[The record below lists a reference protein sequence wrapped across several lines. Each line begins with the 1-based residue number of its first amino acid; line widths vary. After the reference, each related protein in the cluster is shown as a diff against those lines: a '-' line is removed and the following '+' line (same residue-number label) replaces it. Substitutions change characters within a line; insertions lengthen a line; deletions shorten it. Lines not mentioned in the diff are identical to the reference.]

1 MNRLLYPFFSGKNS
15 KLAYFV
21 REALASCVPAAVYR
35 HRLPALLDSID
46 RRPDRDDIL
55 ARAEYCC
62 RLGQSGAALPPPAPA
77 NRGMPERD
85 PERFR
90 IRDQKRPRHG
100 QAYYFDSRALLR
112 YFPPDLEV
120 ALLAGDVT
128 WVPDAPALVKSRPIA
143 ADGSN
148 ANSVLL
154 PLNRIRHFL
163 FVRDRLRFADK
174 ADRAVFRGK
183 VCSKEKRLRLFDA
196 LFGKDGFDLGDTTG
210 RPGVPPEWQTPKL
223 TIRQQLESKFILSI
237 EGNDVA
243 SNLKWVLS
251 STSLAMMPRP
261 EFETWFLEGTLVP
274 NVHYVEIAPDFS
286 DAPDKMRWYAAHP
299 DAAQKILDAAHAHVA
314 RFRDPRRERLAALLV
329 LQRYFDAT
337 SVSSEKS

>member
-15 KLAYFV
+15 KLAYFT
-21 REALASCVPAAVYR
+21 REVLAECVPAAVYR
-35 HRLPALLDSID
+35 RRLPALLDSIGH
-46 RRPDRDDIL
+46 RPDRDDIL

-62 RLGQSGAALPPPAPA
+62 RLGRPDMVSSTGRGTPAFSA
-77 NRGMPERD
+77 
-85 PERFR
+85 ERFR
-90 IRDQKRPRHG
+90 ILDQKMPRRG
-100 QAYYFDSRALLR
+100 QVYYFDSRSLLR

-120 ALLAGDVT
+120 SLLAGDVT
-128 WVPDAPALVKSRPIA
+128 WIPDVPTLVKSRPIA
-143 ADGSN
+143 DDGSN

-183 VCSKEKRLRLFDA
+183 VCSKKKRLQLFDA

-223 TIRQQLESKFILSI
+223 TIRQQLGYKFVLAI

-251 STSLAMMPRP
+251 SNSLAMMPKP

-286 DAPDKMRWYAAHP
+286 DAPDKMRWYSAHP

-314 RFRDPRRERLAALLV
+314 RFRDPRRERLTALLV

-337 SVSSEKS
+337 RTQGRR

>member
-15 KLAYFV
+15 KFAYFV
-21 REALASCVPAAVYR
+21 REVLAECVPAAVYR
-35 HRLPALLDSID
+35 RRLSTLLNSIG

-62 RLGQSGAALPPPAPA
+62 RLGRTCVAPTADAPHDRGSPAFPA
-77 NRGMPERD
+77 
-85 PERFR
+85 ERFR
-90 IRDQKRPRHG
+90 IRDQKMPRRG
-100 QAYYFDSRALLR
+100 QVYYFDSRSLLR

-120 ALLAGDVT
+120 SLLPGDVT
-128 WVPDAPALVKSRPIA
+128 WIPDVPTLVKSRPIA
-143 ADGSN
+143 DDGSN

-163 FVRDRLRFADK
+163 FVRDRLSFADK

-183 VCSKEKRLRLFDA
+183 VCSKQKRLRLFDA

-223 TIRQQLESKFILSI
+223 TIRQQLGYKFILAI

-251 STSLAMMPRP
+251 SNSLAMMPRP

-286 DAPDKMRWYAAHP
+286 DATDKMRWYSEHP
-299 DAAQKILDAAHAHVA
+299 DAAQKILDGAHAHVA
-314 RFRDPRRERLAALLV
+314 RFRDPRRERLTALLV

-337 SVSSEKS
+337 RTPNRR

>member
-120 ALLAGDVT
+120 SLLTGDVT

-163 FVRDRLRFADK
+163 FVRDRRRFADK
-174 ADRAVFRGK
+174 SDTAVFRGK
-183 VCSKEKRLRLFDA
+183 IANGPVHKRKRETLFERC
-196 LFGKDGFDLGDTTG
+196 FGLPGVDLGDSSPHPVNPAW
-210 RPGVPPEWQTPKL
+210 RKPKL
-223 TIRQQLESKFILSI
+223 TLAEQLRHKFVLCI
-237 EGNDVA
+237 EGHDVA

-251 STSLAMMPRP
+251 SNSLALMPRP
-261 EFETWFLEGTLVP
+261 EYETWFLEGTLLP
-274 NVHYVEIAPDFS
+274 GVHYVEIAPDYS
-286 DAPDKMRWYAAHP
+286 DLSEKIGWYAAHP
-299 DAAQKILDAAHAHVA
+299 DAAQRILDAAHAHVA
-314 RFRDPRRERLAALLV
+314 RFRDPARERLVALLV
-329 LQRYFDAT
+329 LQRYFAAT
-337 SVSSEKS
+337 KA